1 MVDLVVE
8 EQVQTSVE
16 RLTWQLVQ
24 EFVVKVIQVV
34 LDEVE
39 VLLHLILQVVEE
51 ELAELE
57 LQL

>member
-39 VLLHLILQVVEE
+39 VLLHLILQVVVE

>member
-24 EFVVKVIQVV
+24 EFLVKVIQVV

>member
-39 VLLHLILQVVEE
+39 ALLHLTLQVVVE
-51 ELAELE
+51 ELVELE